1 MFSSRIIACR
11 IYDKC
16 IGLRVVDLKSNRIR
30 TSKCPNII
38 GKNINYQKSEDSIM
52 ALTRDFKNTIRDR
65 AQKDAGF
72 RKALLIEAVNSL
84 LADDID
90 VAKSLLKDYINAS
103 ILFEPLAERVDK
115 NSKNLQRMFSARGNP
130 TAQSVVLVI
139 HALQEVEGIKLT
151 VSEAH

>member
-1 MFSSRIIACR
+1 
-11 IYDKC
+11 
-16 IGLRVVDLKSNRIR
+16 
-30 TSKCPNII
+30 
-38 GKNINYQKSEDSIM
+38 M

-130 TAQSVVLVI
+130 TAQSLFLVI